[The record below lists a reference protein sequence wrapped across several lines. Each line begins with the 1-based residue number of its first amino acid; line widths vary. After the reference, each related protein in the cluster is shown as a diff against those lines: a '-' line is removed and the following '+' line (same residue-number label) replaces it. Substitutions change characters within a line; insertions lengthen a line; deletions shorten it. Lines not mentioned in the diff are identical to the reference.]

1 MKKRETFGE
10 QIEREINEEPLL
22 RRLCYQEEL
31 VIDVSEKMLEIM
43 EKKKISRKEMA
54 KKLSFREDYFDDV
67 VTGKINIPI
76 RMISDIF
83 FVLGYKVNFSVKE
96 DK

>member
-22 RRLCYQEEL
+22 KRLCYQEEL
-31 VIDVSEKMLEIM
+31 VIDVSEAMLEIM

-54 KKLSFREDYFDDV
+54 KKLFFREDYFDDV

-83 FVLGYKVNFSVKE
+83 LVLGYKVNFSVIK

>member
-22 RRLCYQEEL
+22 KRLCYQEEL

-83 FVLGYKVNFSVKE
+83 FVLGCKVNFSVIE
-96 DK
+96 GQ

>member
-22 RRLCYQEEL
+22 KRLCYQEEL

-54 KKLSFREDYFDDV
+54 KKLSFRLDYFDDV

-83 FVLGYKVNFSVKE
+83 LVLGCRVNFSVIE

>member
-22 RRLCYQEEL
+22 KRLCYQEEL

-54 KKLSFREDYFDDV
+54 KKLSFRLDYFDDV

-83 FVLGYKVNFSVKE
+83 LVLGYKVNFSVKE

>member
-22 RRLCYQEEL
+22 KRLCYQEEL

-54 KKLSFREDYFDDV
+54 KKLSFRLDYFDDV

>member
-22 RRLCYQEEL
+22 KRLCYQEEL

-83 FVLGYKVNFSVKE
+83 LILGYKVNFSVIE